1 MTDLEA
7 VFRSLKSELGLCPIY
22 HHQSA
27 RIDGPLFI
35 SVVAYHLVHSQRTR
49 LKAQVIHLSWGSL
62 RNQFTGQERVTVVLH
77 RDDGQ
82 TRATPAFGSK
92 DRIDGALDGGR
103 RRADCTFHSMLASM
117 ETSRANRALMA
128 GRDSPSHQLDQCG
141 VPAHGRDTGHA
152 RPTRQSIREV
162 CQMATRRNRK
172 ALVTTETELK
182 LIARAAIRGD
192 SKIPVKG

>member
-1 MTDLEA
+1 M
-7 VFRSLKSELGLCPIY
+7 
-22 HHQSA
+22 
-27 RIDGPLFI
+27 
-35 SVVAYHLVHSQRTR
+35 
-49 LKAQVIHLSWGSL
+49 
-62 RNQFTGQERVTVVLH
+62 VLH

-92 DRIDGALDGGR
+92 DGIDGALDGGR

-117 ETSRANRALMA
+117 ETTRANRTLMA
-128 GRDSPSHQLDQCG
+128 GRDSPSHQLDQCR

-152 RPTRQSIREV
+152 RPTRQPIREV

-182 LIARAAIRGD
+182 LIAKAAIRGD
-192 SKIPVKG
+192 SNIPVRG